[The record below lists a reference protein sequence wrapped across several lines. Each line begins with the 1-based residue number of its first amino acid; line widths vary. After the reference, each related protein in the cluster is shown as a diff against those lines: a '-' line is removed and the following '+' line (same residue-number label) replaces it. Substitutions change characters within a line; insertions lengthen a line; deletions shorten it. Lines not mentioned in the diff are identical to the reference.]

1 MTDSKQPLSKR
12 SSQSEVDA
20 FLKRASSLSNRPQGR
35 GRLVFAMDATASR
48 ELTWSQASSIQGE
61 MFARSAALGGLE
73 VQLVYYRGFAECRAS
88 RWTNNSLDLLALMG
102 AVSCIAGRT
111 QIERVLKH
119 TATETE
125 AKRID
130 ALVFVGDAM
139 EEGLDS
145 VAHQA
150 ARLGLL
156 GVPIFAFHEG
166 SDPRTIRAFSEMAKL
181 SNGACCQFDS
191 NSPQQLSDLLAAVA
205 VYASGGQEALKAFST
220 KQGGVTQRLIHQLKE

>member
-1 MTDSKQPLSKR
+1 MTIEKQMTDTKQPLSKR
-12 SSQSEVDA
+12 SSQSEVDL
-20 FLKRASSLSNRPQGR
+20 FLKRASSLAHRPQKR

-61 MFARSAALGGLE
+61 MFARTASLGGLE
-73 VQLVYYRGFAECRAS
+73 VQLVYYRGFSECRAS
-88 RWTNNSLDLLALMG
+88 RWTSNTLDLLALMG
-102 AVSCIAGRT
+102 AVSCMAGRT

-119 TATETE
+119 TVNETE
-125 AKRID
+125 KKRVN

-150 ARLGLL
+150 AKL
-156 GVPIFAFHEG
+156 GVYGVPVFAFHEG
-166 SDPRTIRAFSEMAKL
+166 GDPRALRAFREMAKL

-191 NSPQQLSDLLAAVA
+191 NSPQQLSDLLGAVA
-205 VYASGGQEALKAFST
+205 VYVSGGRKALEAIST
-220 KQGGVTQRLIHQLKE
+220 KPGGSPKD

>member
-145 VAHQA
+145 GAHQ
-150 ARLGLL
+150 
-156 GVPIFAFHEG
+156 
-166 SDPRTIRAFSEMAKL
+166 
-181 SNGACCQFDS
+181 
-191 NSPQQLSDLLAAVA
+191 
-205 VYASGGQEALKAFST
+205 
-220 KQGGVTQRLIHQLKE
+220 